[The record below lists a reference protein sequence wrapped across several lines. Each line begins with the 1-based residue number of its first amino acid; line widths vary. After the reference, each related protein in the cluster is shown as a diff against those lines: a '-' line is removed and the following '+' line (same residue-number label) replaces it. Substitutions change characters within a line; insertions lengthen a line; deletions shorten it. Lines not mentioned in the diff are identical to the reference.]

1 MNQGISLRRRPPVAN
16 CINCRAAYHNTTR
29 SCFMARRTQTII
41 TETFIDLLTQKPLDK
56 ITVKDIIE
64 KADINRNTFYY
75 YYENKKCDICRFNV
89 GRSKRFCC

>member
-1 MNQGISLRRRPPVAN
+1 
-16 CINCRAAYHNTTR
+16 
-29 SCFMARRTQTII
+29 MARRTQTII

-75 YYENKKCDICRFNV
+75 
-89 GRSKRFCC
+89 

>member
-1 MNQGISLRRRPPVAN
+1 MKYKSGNFSAAKAACCKLHKIAG
-16 CINCRAAYHNTTR
+16 AAYHNTTR

-64 KADINRNTFYY
+64 KADISRNTFY
-75 YYENKKCDICRFNV
+75 
-89 GRSKRFCC
+89 